1 MTPFLPGPVALGCM
15 SLPLQDERLC
25 MRIMESAIEAGIRLF
40 DTADIYQ
47 GGRNEQVVG
56 LFMKGRREQVELAT
70 KVGNVPRPDGSGWD
84 WNPRKAYVM
93 EAVER
98 SLSRLGTDRI
108 DLYQLHGGTVED
120 PMDETI
126 DAFETL
132 KRQGKVLRYGISS
145 IRPNVVREY
154 LARSS
159 IDTLMCQYGVADRR
173 PEESI
178 LPMIAQ
184 GGVRLL
190 ARGVLARGMLC
201 GKNPT
206 LYLGHKEAEMLRGA
220 EAILACSSPARTPAQ
235 TAIRFVLQSHP
246 RTTAVIGASTIA
258 QIEEAA
264 ATLSSPPLTKVEL
277 DVIVSA
283 LPAKAYTEH
292 R

>member
-1 MTPFLPGPVALGCM
+1 M
-15 SLPLQDERLC
+15 SLPVADARLC
-25 MRIMESAIEAGIRLF
+25 TGIVHSALDAGVNMI
-40 DTADIYQ
+40 DTADLYDK
-47 GGRNEQVVG
+47 GRNEEVVG
-56 LFMKGRREQVELAT
+56 MALQGRRDRVILAT
-70 KVGNVPRPDGSGWD
+70 KVGNRWRSDGSTWD
-84 WNPRKAYVM
+84 WDPSPANIEKAL
-93 EAVER
+93 ED
-98 SLSRLGTDRI
+98 SLRRLKTDRI
-108 DLYQLHGGTVED
+108 DLYQLHGGTIQD
-120 PMDETI
+120 PIDEVI
-126 DAFETL
+126 GVFEGL
-132 KRQGKVLRYGISS
+132 KAAGKILQYGISS

-159 IDTLMCQYGVADRR
+159 IDTLMCQFGAADRR

-206 LYLGHKEAEMLRGA
+206 AYLGHSEAEMKRGA
-220 EAILACSSPARTPAQ
+220 EAIQSCSSPARTPAQ
-235 TAIRFVLQSHP
+235 TAIRFVLQMHP

-264 ATLSSPPLTKVEL
+264 ATPSSPLLEESEMGL
-277 DVIVSA
+277 IASA
-283 LPAKAYTEH
+283 LPPKRYTEH